1 MKEKF
6 GLIVFI
12 IICIVVL
19 LLAKNLSSSKVE
31 TEINNEVEVNTV
43 LEDENITTTVISSY
57 DQNNAGAFYLEE
69 MEQTNEEVLEV
80 TDANFEKEV
89 LQSDKKVLVEFY
101 ADWCEPCKTLAPIL
115 EEIAEENQDLEV
127 VRVDVDTSE
136 NIATKYRATSI
147 PLLVVIEN
155 GKEID
160 RAVGALP
167 KKEILE
173 LVK

>member
-6 GLIVFI
+6 GLIIFI
-12 IICIVVL
+12 IIFIVVV

-31 TEINNEVEVNTV
+31 TEINNEVEENTV

-57 DQNNAGAFYLEE
+57 DQNNAGAFYLDEI
-69 MEQTNEEVLEV
+69 EQATGEVLEV
-80 TDANFEKEV
+80 TDASFETEV
-89 LQSDKKVLVEFY
+89 LESDKKVLVEFY

-115 EEIAEENQDLEV
+115 EEIAAENLDLKV
-127 VRVDVDTSE
+127 VKVDIDINE
-136 NIATKYRATSI
+136 NTATKYRATSI